1 MRDLRI
7 IRAEEKAN
15 ALPVKMLLPL
25 GAFLFPVSLIIVLV
39 PVVIRVISLLLSMNP
54 GG

>member
-1 MRDLRI
+1 
-7 IRAEEKAN
+7 
-15 ALPVKMLLPL
+15 MLLPL

-39 PVVIRVISLLLSMNP
+39 PIVIRVISLLIGMKP